1 VIHDVDDS
9 LRSLVSACVAGNGKA
24 PAISFEPPTPEWAK
38 GQSKPVIDLFL
49 YDVREDLEG
58 KTGDEVDV
66 RNEEGR
72 VIGRQPPPR
81 RYALSYLV
89 SAWASDTAEEHRLLG
104 EVLARVPDADGLP
117 AEHRKGSLAD
127 HGLPVEVEVAPTTD
141 VNTWDLWSA
150 LGTAPRTAIDIV
162 VTAPYLP
169 PLRTDLGP
177 PAEKLDLGLARDDE
191 PPGRKPLPP
200 ELAPERAESAPAEA
214 AEPAA
219 GRGRRRKTD
228 EPPPAEPPAELATRP
243 GKRWATFKVREHVVG
258 VESESD

>member
-38 GQSKPVIDLFL
+38 AQARPVIDLFL
-49 YDVREDLEG
+49 YDVKENLEG
-58 KTGDEVDV
+58 KPGDGVDV
-66 RNEEGR
+66 RDEEGR
-72 VIGRQPPPR
+72 VIGRQPPLR
-81 RYALSYLV
+81 RYELSYLV

-104 EVLARVPDADGLP
+104 EVLARVPDAEGLP

-127 HGLPVEVEVAPTTD
+127 EGMPVEVDVALSTG

-169 PLRTDLGP
+169 PLRTDLAP

-191 PPGRKPLPP
+191 PPGRKPIPP
-200 ELAPERAESAPAEA
+200 ELVPEQEEPTPAA
-214 AEPAA
+214 APAA
-219 GRGRRRKTD
+219 GKGRRRKTE
-228 EPPPAEPPAELATRP
+228 EPPPAEPPAELAARP